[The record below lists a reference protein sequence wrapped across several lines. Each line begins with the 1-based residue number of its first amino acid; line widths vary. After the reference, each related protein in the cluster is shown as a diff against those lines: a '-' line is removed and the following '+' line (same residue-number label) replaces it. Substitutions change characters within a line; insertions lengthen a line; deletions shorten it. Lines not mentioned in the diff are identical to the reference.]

1 MSQKGLKLNQ
11 LKIAQLSARGLSTRQ
26 IEAETGVSKATV
38 ARWLKMPDV
47 QAQIEKFRQEIEIE
61 VHEVTRQSANEEL
74 AELQANL
81 RTAAQRQLKWS
92 CEVQTSGYNLLS
104 KVNEWL
110 AEIDTVVKSQLDQ
123 DGHEKP
129 DQGEQEKKAMDIR
142 SLLLLKLVPL
152 LPSYARAAADMT
164 RAGSDSED
172 KIFAIEEISRRL
184 DEWNKVMQS
193 QESLN

>member
-11 LKIAQLSARGLSTRQ
+11 LKIAQLSARGFSTRQ

-38 ARWLKMPDV
+38 ARWLKMPEV
-47 QAQIEKFRQEIEIE
+47 QIQIQKFRQEIEIE
-61 VHEVTRQSANEEL
+61 VHEVSRQSANKEV
-74 AELQANL
+74 AELQENL

-92 CEVQTSGYNLLS
+92 SEVQTTGYNLLT
-104 KVNEWL
+104 KVNEWV

-123 DGHEKP
+123 DGQEKP
-129 DQGEQEKKAMDIR
+129 DQDVQEKKAMDIR

-164 RAGSDSED
+164 RAGSDAED

-184 DEWNKVMQS
+184 DEWNEVMKS
-193 QESLN
+193 QKNLN

>member
-1 MSQKGLKLNQ
+1 VSQKGLKLNQ
-11 LKIAQLSARGLSTRQ
+11 LKIAQLSARGFSTRQ

-38 ARWLKMPDV
+38 ARWLKMPEV
-47 QAQIEKFRQEIEIE
+47 QIQIQKFRQEIEIE
-61 VHEVTRQSANEEL
+61 VHEVSRQSANKEV
-74 AELQANL
+74 AELQENL

-92 CEVQTSGYNLLS
+92 SEVQTTGYNLLT
-104 KVNEWL
+104 KVNEWV

-123 DGHEKP
+123 DGQEKP
-129 DQGEQEKKAMDIR
+129 DQDVQEKKAMDIR

-164 RAGSDSED
+164 RAGSDAED

-184 DEWNKVMQS
+184 DEWNEVMKS
-193 QESLN
+193 QKNLN